1 MENKEIIVYLIGGK
15 ARTGKGEISHLFKQ
29 EYEKRGYAVCEIQ
42 MMRTLKGYLKD
53 YFGWDG
59 KEETKPRT
67 LLQQMGTEII
77 REKMGKN
84 YFHIDRLTEDITVLS
99 NYFSVFVVNDIRLP
113 LEIEEMKKRFPNV
126 VSIHV
131 TMDHYTSPLEPTE
144 QTHITELALDHYK
157 NFDYEIV
164 NYSLN
169 QLASD
174 IIQIVD
180 SEVEKNEKHD

>member
-1 MENKEIIVYLIGGK
+1 M
-15 ARTGKGEISHLFKQ
+15 
-29 EYEKRGYAVCEIQ
+29 
-42 MMRTLKGYLKD
+42 
-53 YFGWDG
+53 
-59 KEETKPRT
+59 
-67 LLQQMGTEII
+67 
-77 REKMGKN
+77 
-84 YFHIDRLTEDITVLS
+84 
-99 NYFSVFVVNDIRLP
+99 NDIRLP

>member
-1 MENKEIIVYLIGGK
+1 MKNSTLIYLIAGK
-15 ARTGKGEISHLFKQ
+15 ARTGKGKVSQLIKKK
-29 EYEKRGYAVCEIQ
+29 YEELGYSVCEIQ

-59 KEETKPRT
+59 KEETKPRKM
-67 LLQQMGTEII
+67 LQQMGTEII

-99 NYFSVFVVNDIRLP
+99 HYFSVFIVNDIRLP
-113 LEIEEMKKRFPNV
+113 LEIEEIKRRFPHV
-126 VSIHV
+126 ITIHL
-131 TMDHYTSPLEPTE
+131 TRKDYKSPLEKEE
-144 QTHITELALDHYK
+144 QVHITELALDDYK

-164 NYSLN
+164 NCSLN